1 LGTISLGVLAT
12 VEKVDRIPVEK
23 CLKPKE
29 LETIVG
35 A

>member
-12 VEKVDRIPVEK
+12 VEKVDRIAVEK
-23 CLKPKE
+23 CLKSKD